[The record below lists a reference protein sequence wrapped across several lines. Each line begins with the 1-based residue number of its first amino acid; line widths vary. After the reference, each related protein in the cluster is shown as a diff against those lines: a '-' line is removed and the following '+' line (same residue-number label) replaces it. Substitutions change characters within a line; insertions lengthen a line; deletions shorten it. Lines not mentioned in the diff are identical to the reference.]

1 MLLLKLAP
9 MMLKVQQ
16 LITTTITMT
25 LHMPSNT
32 IRSEFVD
39 DTINVGNDNTS
50 IQYLVTMASMTHQ

>member
-32 IRSEFVD
+32 IRSEFVRESF
-39 DTINVGNDNTS
+39 NN
-50 IQYLVTMASMTHQ
+50 LVIYK